1 MILLLGSGGMLGTE
15 VNRVLVESEHAH
27 DVMRAHL
34 FEIPPCDPELIINCA
49 GAIIGSNPEDMISIN
64 AQVPAQLRSRF
75 PLARIVYIS
84 TDCVFSG
91 KWGCGEYGGGDYSVD
106 DIPDPDSIY
115 GVSKRAGEFFA
126 DLVIRTSFIGFRH
139 GLLRWAIDHKGQT
152 IEGWRRAFWSGSTV
166 DVVAKHIVDL
176 ALGPNQG
183 IEHLSTENAI
193 SKCKLL
199 EMINKYADLNL
210 DIQPRYKPEIDR
222 SLAPTTTLP
231 PLKKSLEQYI
241 TSAQLKVN

>member
-15 VNRVLVESEHAH
+15 VNRVLIESGHVR
-27 DVMRAHL
+27 DVLTAHL
-34 FEIPPCDPELIINCA
+34 FEIPKCDPELIINCA
-49 GAIIGSNPEDMISIN
+49 GAIVGSDPEDMISIN

-75 PLARIVYIS
+75 SLARIVYIS

-91 KWGCGEYGGGDYSVD
+91 KWGGDYSPD
-106 DIPDPDSIY
+106 DMPDPDSIY

-176 ALGPNQG
+176 AFSARSG
-183 IEHLSTENAI
+183 IEHLATEDAI

-199 EMINKYADLNL
+199 EMINKFADLNL
-210 DIQPRYKPEIDR
+210 DIQPRYRPEIDR
-222 SLAPTTTLP
+222 SLTPTTTLP
-231 PLKKSLEQYI
+231 LLKKSLEQYI
-241 TSAQLKVN
+241 SSNQLKVN